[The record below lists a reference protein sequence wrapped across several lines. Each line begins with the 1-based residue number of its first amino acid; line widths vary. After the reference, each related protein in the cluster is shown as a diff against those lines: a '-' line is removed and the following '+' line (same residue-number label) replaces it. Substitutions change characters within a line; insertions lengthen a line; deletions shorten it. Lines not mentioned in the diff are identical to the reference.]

1 MHQGS
6 STSRA
11 NNEGAPLIALAIPS
25 IGYGGAEIVNV
36 ALGREFLKRG
46 FRVDFVTGWDEA
58 GSKELIPKG
67 ARHVGLGVRR
77 TRETLGPLMKYF
89 RCERPDV
96 MLASMWPFTTTCVMA
111 HCMSKSPS
119 KIAVVEHSTLSTQY
133 EESGALVSFFL
144 RKSLAISY
152 RRAHAR
158 IVVSSSVADD
168 LAKLSGIPRDRFEVI
183 HNPMPMAMDAELQPD
198 PLTIWRGWQG
208 PRILTVGRLKKAKN
222 HALLISA
229 FKRLL
234 ARMDSRLLI
243 LGDGDLEMQTL
254 SFAQAEGVADKV
266 IFAGRSRN
274 PLPYYLSAD
283 LFVMSSSREGFGNVI
298 IEALSCGLPVV
309 STDCGGPADIL
320 ENGRYGRLVPG
331 NDAEALAQAMQDS
344 LGAHHDKEAL
354 QRRAAEFSPD
364 RIADRYL
371 GLVFPLQD
379 RNISV

>member
-1 MHQGS
+1 M
-6 STSRA
+6 
-11 NNEGAPLIALAIPS
+11 
-25 IGYGGAEIVNV
+25 
-36 ALGREFLKRG
+36 
-46 FRVDFVTGWDEA
+46 
-58 GSKELIPKG
+58 
-67 ARHVGLGVRR
+67 
-77 TRETLGPLMKYF
+77 
-89 RCERPDV
+89 
-96 MLASMWPFTTTCVMA
+96 
-111 HCMSKSPS
+111 
-119 KIAVVEHSTLSTQY
+119 VEHSTLSTQY
-133 EESGALVSFFL
+133 EESGALVNLFL

-152 RRAHAR
+152 RRADAR

-168 LAKLSGIPRDRFEVI
+168 LATLSGIPRDRFEVI

-198 PLTIWRGWQG
+198 PLTIWRGWRG

-222 HALLISA
+222 HALLILA

-234 ARMDSRLLI
+234 ARMDARLLI
-243 LGDGDLEMQTL
+243 LGDGDLEMQTV

-266 IFAGRSRN
+266 IFAGRSLN

-320 ENGRYGRLVPG
+320 ENGRYGRLVPV
-331 NDAEALAQAMQDS
+331 NDAEALAQAMQEF

-379 RNISV
+379 RHASV